1 MTDEEFCALYE
12 THARRLW
19 AYVARATRSRATAD
33 DIVQETFLRML
44 GAVSMDR
51 ADADHRR
58 NYLYTVATNLIR
70 RSHRR
75 REEPLLE
82 DCLNTAVSES
92 PDQKLAVE
100 QALGEL
106 SDVERQTLW
115 LAHVEQ
121 WSHREIARML
131 GYREGSLR
139 QVAVRAKHRFI
150 EAFTKRTRMERDPS

>member
-12 THARRLW
+12 AHSRRLW

-44 GAVSMDR
+44 EATSMNR
-51 ADADHRR
+51 ANADHRR
-58 NYLYTVATNLIR
+58 YYLYTVATNLIR

-75 REEPLLE
+75 REEPLPE
-82 DCLNTAVSES
+82 EVLNTAVSES
-92 PDQKLAVE
+92 PDEKLAIE
-100 QALGEL
+100 RALGEL

-115 LAHVEQ
+115 LANVEQ

-139 QVAVRAKHRFI
+139 HVAVRAKRRFI
-150 EAFTKRTRMERDPS
+150 EAFTRKSGVERNPS

>member
-12 THARRLW
+12 AHSRRLW

-33 DIVQETFLRML
+33 DIVQETFLRIFE
-44 GAVSMDR
+44 ATSMNR

-58 NYLYTVATNLIR
+58 NYLYTIATNLIR
-70 RSHRR
+70 HGHRSRD
-75 REEPLLE
+75 EALTQ
-82 DCLNTAVSES
+82 DSFTTAVSEC
-92 PDQKLAVE
+92 PDEKLAVE
-100 QALGEL
+100 RALREL
-106 SDVERQTLW
+106 SEVERQTLW

-139 QVAVRAKHRFI
+139 QVAVRAKRRFI
-150 EAFTKRTRMERDPS
+150 QAFTGNTGVERDPS

>member
-12 THARRLW
+12 AHSRRLW

-33 DIVQETFLRML
+33 DIVQETFLRIFE
-44 GAVSMDR
+44 ATSMNR

-58 NYLYTVATNLIR
+58 NYLYTIATNLIR
-70 RSHRR
+70 RDHGRR
-75 REEPLLE
+75 DESPTQGSF
-82 DCLNTAVSES
+82 NAAVSEF
-92 PDQKLAVE
+92 PDEKLAVE
-100 QALGEL
+100 RALREL
-106 SDVERQTLW
+106 SEVERQTLW

-139 QVAVRAKHRFI
+139 QVAVRAKRRFI
-150 EAFTKRTRMERDPS
+150 QAFTGNTGAERDPS